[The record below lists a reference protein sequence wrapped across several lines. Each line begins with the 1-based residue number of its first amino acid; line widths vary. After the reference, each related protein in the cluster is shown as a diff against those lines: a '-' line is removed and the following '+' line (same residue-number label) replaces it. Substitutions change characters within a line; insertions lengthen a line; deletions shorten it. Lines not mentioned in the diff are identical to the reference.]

1 MAESVQA
8 SLARA
13 VEAAAQGVEGVA
25 ALLLVWAAAFA
36 LATLAH
42 LAATRRLSP
51 DGQRRV
57 WLGLARWLVLSLEFQ
72 LAADLLRTTISR
84 TWTDI
89 GHVAALAL
97 IRTFLN
103 YALEADL
110 EKAAARDR
118 AQAAS
123 PAQARPDPARSAAGR

>member
-1 MAESVQA
+1 MAEPVREL
-8 SLARA
+8 LARA
-13 VEAAAQGVEGVA
+13 VEAAALGVEGVA
-25 ALLLVWAAAFA
+25 ALLLVCAAASA
-36 LATLAH
+36 CATLVH
-42 LAATRRLSP
+42 LAATRGLSAEN
-51 DGQRRV
+51 QRRV

-103 YALEADL
+103 YALEKDL

-118 AQAAS
+118 APAAS
-123 PAQARPDPARSAAGR
+123 PAPDAS